1 MLSRLIKSSSTR
13 LVSEFG
19 SSGAMKI
26 PESDKYPGGD
36 VFNGTVSAIV
46 RMVGRL
52 IVFVG
57 VVGLYVASFFSSS
70 SVFLLSSKAEPKMH
84 ICLDGRSA
92 VSVSHVLGLIPAS
105 VGL

>member
-46 RMVGRL
+46 RMVGRS
-52 IVFVG
+52 IVSLELSDFA
-57 VVGLYVASFFSSS
+57 LPP
-70 SVFLLSSKAEPKMH
+70 FLVRLQYFYSPRKRNRKCTYAWMDARRFPFPM
-84 ICLDGRSA
+84 C
-92 VSVSHVLGLIPAS
+92 
-105 VGL
+105 